1 MREGNIRP
9 PARPWAGQWPPL
21 THGGGIAVGVFLV
34 EYILLY
40 KKSEEL
46 HLEPAAFLQGGS
58 LKTSRH

>member
-1 MREGNIRP
+1 MT
-9 PARPWAGQWPPL
+9 PL

-46 HLEPAAFLQGGS
+46 HLELAAFLHGGS
-58 LKTSRH
+58 LKISQH

>member
-1 MREGNIRP
+1 MV
-9 PARPWAGQWPPL
+9 
-21 THGGGIAVGVFLV
+21 GGIAVGVFLV

-58 LKTSRH
+58 LKIL